1 MANFNTHISVAFVA
15 SGIAGLVIYKA
26 GMLTAPEF
34 LMCVVAGTIGGLL
47 PDIDLDHSVP
57 ATIGFN
63 IVSLLTAFLIVIW
76 LSAQLSLVGLAITWL
91 ATYLIM
97 RFGVFN
103 LYSKFTVHRGL
114 VHSIPYLG
122 IIAMSLVYAS
132 FYGFKYGVVISWFLG
147 IFLMFGSIIHLLLD
161 EMFSVNVFGL
171 SVKRS
176 FGTAFKVFDPKQV
189 WWYVG
194 LYAVLAI
201 MVFFAP
207 PFKVFWHT
215 LHDPI
220 SWFILKKNLLP
231 TGVNLPRIN

>member
-15 SGIAGLVIYKA
+15 SGITGLVVYKA

-34 LMCVVAGTIGGLL
+34 LMCVLTGTIGGLL

-57 ATIGFN
+57 ATVGFN
-63 IVSLLTAFLIVIW
+63 LVSLLTAFLIVIL
-76 LSAQLSLVGLAITWL
+76 LSGQLSLAELMLTWL
-91 ATYLIM
+91 VTYLLM
-97 RFGVFN
+97 RYGVLN
-103 LYSKFTVHRGL
+103 LYSQFTVHRGI

-122 IIAMSLVYAS
+122 IMAMALVYAS
-132 FYGFKYGVVISWFLG
+132 FYGLKNGVVISWFLG
-147 IFLMFGSIIHLLLD
+147 VFLMFGAIIHLLLD
-161 EMFSVNVFGL
+161 EIFSVNLLGL
-171 SVKRS
+171 SVKKS
-176 FGTAFKVFDPKQV
+176 FGTAFKVFNIQQV

-194 LYAVLAI
+194 LYAVLVAMI
-201 MVFFAP
+201 FFAP

-231 TGVNLPRIN
+231 TGMTLPKL

>member
-1 MANFNTHISVAFVA
+1 MANFNTHISVAFCA

-63 IVSLLTAFLIVIW
+63 IVSLLTAFLMVIW
-76 LSAQLSLVGLAITWL
+76 LSGQLSLAELAATWL
-91 ATYLIM
+91 ATYLLM
-97 RFGVFN
+97 RYGVFN
-103 LYSKFTVHRGL
+103 VYSKLTVHRGI

-122 IIAMSLVYAS
+122 IMAMALVYAS

-147 IFLMFGSIIHLLLD
+147 AFLMFGSIIHLLLD
-161 EMFSVNVFGL
+161 EMFSVNVLGL

-176 FGTAFKVFDPKQV
+176 FGTAFKVFDVKQV

-194 LYAVLAI
+194 LYALLAVMI
-201 MVFFAP
+201 LFAP

-215 LHDPI
+215 LSDPI
-220 SWFILKKNLLP
+220 SWLILKKNLLP
-231 TGVNLPRIN
+231 ASFSLANVN